1 MLAAISPRS
10 PPDTFPPTKYAL
22 REPNGLLAVGGDL
35 SCERLIAAYTRGIFP
50 WYSDGD
56 PVLWW
61 TPSPRSVLYPQSI
74 RISRSLRKT
83 IRQARYSIHVNQAF
97 DEVISACAAPRRDG
111 AGTWIDS
118 AMNRA
123 YRALHREG
131 FAHSI
136 ESWDDEGLAGG
147 LYGVA
152 IGQVFFGESM
162 FARRP
167 DASKVALAHL
177 CTMGYSLIDCQLAS
191 PHLERMGATSINR
204 QAFERELAALTPLPV
219 VTHAI

>member
-1 MLAAISPRS
+1 MLAAIPPSS

-22 REPNGLLAVGGDL
+22 LEPNGLLAVGGDL

-50 WYSDGD
+50 WYSEGD
-56 PVLWW
+56 PLLWW
-61 TPSPRSVLYPQSI
+61 TPSPRSVLYPHAF
-74 RISRSLRKT
+74 RMSRSLKKT
-83 IRQARYSIHVNQAF
+83 IRRARYSIRVNHAF
-97 DEVISACAAPRRDG
+97 DEVIAACAGPRRSG

-118 AMNRA
+118 AMNNA
-123 YRALHREG
+123 YRALHRQG

-162 FARRP
+162 FARRD

-177 CTMGYSLIDCQLAS
+177 CTMGYALIDCQLAS
-191 PHLERMGATSINR
+191 AHLDRMGATCIDR
-204 QAFERELAALTPLPV
+204 HEFEQALAALTSLPA
-219 VTHAI
+219 VTHAV

>member
-1 MLAAISPRS
+1 MLAYIPPRS
-10 PPDTFPPTKYAL
+10 PPDTFPPTRDAL

-35 SCERLIAAYTRGIFP
+35 STERLVEAYRRGIFP

-56 PVLWW
+56 PLLWW
-61 TPSPRSVLYPQSI
+61 SPNPRSVLYPQDI

-83 IRQARYSIHVNQAF
+83 IRQGRYEVRIDTAF
-97 DEVISACAAPRRDG
+97 DEVIFACAQPRKDH

-118 AMNRA
+118 EMDAA
-123 YRALHREG
+123 YRELHQAG

-136 ESWDDEGLAGG
+136 ESWDSDGLAGG

-152 IGQVFFGESM
+152 IGRVFFGESM
-162 FARRP
+162 FARRS

-177 CTMGYSLIDCQLAS
+177 CTMGFELIDCQLAS
-191 PHLERMGATSINR
+191 AHLERMGATTIER
-204 QAFERELAALTPLPV
+204 QQFERHLAELTDLHRHAL
-219 VTHAI
+219 